1 MPFSLKERQKAAKQ
15 FIDKV
20 EPSETPHMKELLVK
34 RTWQAPEGSYQFH
47 IVEFI
52 CERNRLRIKSRP

>member
-15 FIDKV
+15 FIDRV
-20 EPSETPHMKELLVK
+20 ESGDTSPMREVLIRRM
-34 RTWQAPEGSYQFH
+34 WQAPEGSYQFH

-52 CERNRLRIKSRP
+52 CERNQLRVKSRL